1 MIEMKGVIVPMT
13 TPFLDNGTVDYD
25 TLSKT
30 TKFLVGNGIKYLY
43 PCGTTGEMHLLT
55 SEERMQIAETVIEAA
70 ASKAYVFVQ
79 CGSVTEAET
88 ITLIKHAKSA
98 RSDGI
103 GVVTPSFFGL
113 NEKEMVGFYKRIS
126 EVAGDSFPIYLYNIP
141 QCSGNDISFT
151 ACSTIAEQCQNV
163 VGIKYS
169 YNDANRVCDY
179 LSIRDYGF
187 SVLVGLERQ
196 YLGYLAM
203 GCDGVV
209 SGCASVTPKLFL
221 NLYNAFLSGNIAEA
235 QKLQRKVDRV
245 YKVLTKNKSIAR
257 VKAGEQILGL
267 GNGVMR
273 APLMSVSLEEYHE
286 LEKELKEF
294 LNE

>member
-1 MIEMKGVIVPMT
+1 MEKMKGVIVPMT

-25 TLSKT
+25 TISKT
-30 TKFLVGNGIKYLY
+30 TKFLIEKGIKYLY
-43 PCGTTGEMHLLT
+43 PCGTTGEMHLLST
-55 SEERMQIAETVIEAA
+55 EERIQIAETVIETAKR
-70 ASKAYVFVQ
+70 KAFVFVQ
-79 CGSVTEAET
+79 CGSVTETET
-88 ITLIKHAKSA
+88 ITLIEHAKSA
-98 RSDGI
+98 GSDGI

-113 NEKEMVGFYKRIS
+113 NEKEMVGFYSRIS
-126 EVAGDSFPIYLYNIP
+126 EVAGKDFPIYLYNIP
-141 QCSGNDISFT
+141 QCSGNDITFS
-151 ACSTIAEQCQNV
+151 ACSHIAEQCQNV

-169 YNDANRVCDY
+169 LSDANRVCDY
-179 LSIRDYGF
+179 LSIRNYDF

-221 NLYNAFLSGNIAEA
+221 GLYDAFLSGNMENAL
-235 QKLQRKVDRV
+235 KLQRKVDRV

-257 VKAGEQILGL
+257 VKAGEHILGL
-267 GNGVMR
+267 GNGLMR
-273 APLMSVSLEEYHE
+273 SPLTPITLEEYHE

-294 LNE
+294 LN